1 MPTQI
6 NPTEAR
12 QATKKP
18 RAMLWVL
25 IVSITLAVIAGLALG
40 VGWISLPWS

>member
-1 MPTQI
+1 MATQI

-18 RAMLWVL
+18 RAMLMVL
-25 IVSITLAVIAGLALG
+25 IVSILLAVIAGLALAL
-40 VGWISLPWS
+40 GWISFA